1 MNLRHRVL
9 AAVMLAGLCI
19 SLAGA
24 QQPQT
29 NITRMGLTGDAAAV
43 WAVIDREWGRS
54 GCCGREDLRPG
65 SRYLDLLTDDALV
78 WYWGAPDPVSKSSL
92 KMFDEAVDANHPF
105 ENKRIAYE
113 LYPQGLVIHGNVA
126 IAHYTCAVR
135 VVDKD
140 NKVES
145 SMCRS
150 TDVLVRDRPG
160 AEWKLITWVTGPLK

>member
-1 MNLRHRVL
+1 MNFLRTGLMTV
-9 AAVMLAGLCI
+9 ALAGLCI

-24 QQPQT
+24 QQLQT
-29 NITRMGLTGDAAAV
+29 NITRMGLKGDAAAV

-54 GCCGREDLRPG
+54 GCCGREDLRAG

-78 WYWGAPDPVSKSSL
+78 WYWGAPNPLSKPSL
-92 KMFDEAVDANHPF
+92 KMFDQAVDDNRPF

-113 LYPQGLVIHGNVA
+113 LYPQGLVIHGNLA

-135 VVDKD
+135 VIDKD
-140 NKVES
+140 NKVEAS
-145 SMCRS
+145 QCRS

>member
-1 MNLRHRVL
+1 MKFHRAVL
-9 AAVMLAGLCI
+9 TTVTLTALCI
-19 SLAGA
+19 SLASA
-24 QQPQT
+24 QQLQT
-29 NITRMGLTGDAAAV
+29 NITRMGLKGDATAV

-54 GCCGREDLRPG
+54 GCCGREDLRAS

-78 WYWGAPDPVSKSSL
+78 WYWGAPNPLSKPSM
-92 KMFDEAVDANHPF
+92 KMFDQAVDDNHPF

-126 IAHYTCAVR
+126 IAHYICAVR
-135 VVDKD
+135 VIDKD

-145 SMCRS
+145 SQCRS

-160 AEWKLITWVTGPLK
+160 AEWKLITWVTGPFK